1 MAANAIVAEAWHSL
15 LRDLGASRPAVQ
27 ASGLMAV
34 PENAARYSTP
44 ASRDELDALAERLRE
59 RNFEALVVESAAEA
73 RQAVLDRIPDGVTI
87 HSGKSKTLDDLGI
100 SQVLMDSDRYD
111 FLRKRLYKMDRQ
123 TQAREIRQLGSAP
136 DLMLG
141 SVNAITK
148 EGQLVASSATGS
160 QLGPFASGAGQ
171 LILVVGSQKI
181 VKDLDEALARIRDY
195 VQPYEDQ
202 RLREQAG
209 IGTILAR
216 ILILER
222 DFRPGRTTIVLVRES
237 VGV

>member
-1 MAANAIVAEAWHSL
+1 MA
-15 LRDLGASRPAVQ
+15 
-27 ASGLMAV
+27 M
-34 PENAARYSTP
+34 PEKAAAYATP
-44 ASRDELDALAERLRE
+44 ASRAELDALAERLRE
-59 RNFEALVVESAAEA
+59 RNFETLIVETAAEA
-73 RQAVLDRIPDGVTI
+73 RQAVLDRIPAGITI

-100 SQVLMDSDRYD
+100 TQVLMDSDRYD
-111 FLRKRLYKMDRQ
+111 FIRKRLYKMDRQ
-123 TQAREIRQLGSAP
+123 TQAREIRQLGAAP

-141 SVNAITK
+141 SVNAITRA
-148 EGQLVASSATGS
+148 GQLVVSSATGS
-160 QLGPFASGAGQ
+160 QLGPMASGAGQ

-181 VKDLDEALARIRDY
+181 VADLDAALARIRDY

-222 DFRPGRTTIVLVRES
+222 DFRPGRTTILLVRES
-237 VGV
+237 VGM

>member
-1 MAANAIVAEAWHSL
+1 
-15 LRDLGASRPAVQ
+15 
-27 ASGLMAV
+27 MAV
-34 PENAARYSTP
+34 PEEAATYTAP
-44 ASRDELDALAERLRE
+44 ASMEELDGLAERLRE
-59 RNFEALVVESAAEA
+59 RNFETLIVETAVEA
-73 RQAVLDRIPDGVTI
+73 REAVLDRIPDGVTI

-100 SQVLMDSDRYD
+100 SQVLMESGRYD
-111 FLRKRLYKMDRQ
+111 FLRKKLYKMDRQ
-123 TQAREIRQLGSAP
+123 TQGREIRQLGSAP

-160 QLGPFASGAGQ
+160 QLGPLASGAGQ

-181 VKDLDEALARIRDY
+181 VKDLDGALARIRDY

-222 DFRPGRTTIVLVRES
+222 DFRPGRTTIVLVREA
-237 VGV
+237 VGM

>member
-1 MAANAIVAEAWHSL
+1 
-15 LRDLGASRPAVQ
+15 
-27 ASGLMAV
+27 MAV
-34 PENAARYSTP
+34 PEKATTYSTP
-44 ASRDELDALAERLRE
+44 ASRDELDALAERLRA
-59 RNFEALVVESAAEA
+59 RNFEALIVDTAAEA

-123 TQAREIRQLGSAP
+123 AQAREIRQLGSAP

-141 SVNAITK
+141 SVNAITRD
-148 EGQLVASSATGS
+148 GQLVAASATGS
-160 QLGPFASGAGQ
+160 QLGPLASGAGQ
-171 LILVVGSQKI
+171 VLLVVGSQKI
-181 VKDLDEALARIRDY
+181 VANLDEALARISDY
-195 VQPYEDQ
+195 AQPYEDR

-237 VGV
+237 VGM

>member
-1 MAANAIVAEAWHSL
+1 MATPEEA
-15 LRDLGASRPAVQ
+15 ATYTA
-27 ASGLMAV
+27 
-34 PENAARYSTP
+34 P
-44 ASRDELDALAERLRE
+44 ASTDELDALAERLRE
-59 RNFEALVVESAAEA
+59 RNFEALIVETAAEA
-73 RQAVLDRIPDGVTI
+73 RQAVLDRIPDRVTI

-100 SQVLMDSDRYD
+100 SQALMDSDRYD
-111 FLRKRLYKMDRQ
+111 FVRKRLYKMDRQ
-123 TQAREIRQLGSAP
+123 TQAREIRQLASAP

-148 EGQLVASSATGS
+148 DGQLVASSATGS

-181 VKDLDEALARIRDY
+181 VKDLDEAMARIRDY

-222 DFRPGRTTIVLVRES
+222 DFRPGRTTIVLVREA
-237 VGV
+237 VGM

>member
-1 MAANAIVAEAWHSL
+1 MAATYTA
-15 LRDLGASRPAVQ
+15 
-27 ASGLMAV
+27 
-34 PENAARYSTP
+34 P
-44 ASRDELDALAERLRE
+44 ASTDELDALAERLRE
-59 RNFEALVVESAAEA
+59 RNFEALIVGTAAEA

-111 FLRKRLYKMDRQ
+111 FVRKRLYKMDRQ
-123 TQAREIRQLGSAP
+123 TQSREIRQLGSAP

-148 EGQLVASSATGS
+148 DGQLVASSATGS

-222 DFRPGRTTIVLVRES
+222 DFRPGRTTIVLVREP

>member
-1 MAANAIVAEAWHSL
+1 ML
-15 LRDLGASRPAVQ
+15 
-27 ASGLMAV
+27 V
-34 PENAARYSTP
+34 PEEAASYTAP
-44 ASRDELDALAERLRE
+44 ASTEELDALAERLRE
-59 RNFEALVVESAAEA
+59 RNFEALIVETAAEA

-222 DFRPGRTTIVLVRES
+222 DFRPGRTAIVLVRES

>member
-1 MAANAIVAEAWHSL
+1 
-15 LRDLGASRPAVQ
+15 
-27 ASGLMAV
+27 MAV
-34 PENAARYSTP
+34 PEKAAAYATS
-44 ASRDELDALAERLRE
+44 ASRAELDALAERLRE
-59 RNFEALVVESAAEA
+59 RNFEVLIVETAVEA
-73 RQAVLDRIPDGVTI
+73 RQAVLDRIPAGITI

-100 SQVLMDSDRYD
+100 TQVLMDSDRYD
-111 FLRKRLYKMDRQ
+111 FIRKRLYKMDRQ
-123 TQAREIRQLGSAP
+123 TQAREIRQLGAAP

-141 SVNAITK
+141 SVNAITRA
-148 EGQLVASSATGS
+148 GQLVVSSATGS
-160 QLGPFASGAGQ
+160 QLGPMASGAGQ

-181 VKDLDEALARIRDY
+181 VADLDAALARIRDY

-222 DFRPGRTTIVLVRES
+222 DFRPGRTTILLVRES
-237 VGV
+237 VGM

>member
-1 MAANAIVAEAWHSL
+1 
-15 LRDLGASRPAVQ
+15 
-27 ASGLMAV
+27 MAV
-34 PENAARYSTP
+34 PEEVATYTAP
-44 ASRDELDALAERLRE
+44 ASTEELDALAERLRE
-59 RNFEALVVESAAEA
+59 RNFEALIVDTAEEA
-73 RQAVLDRIPDGVTI
+73 RQAVLDRIPEGVTI

-100 SQVLMDSDRYD
+100 SQVLMESERYD
-111 FLRKRLYKMDRQ
+111 FLRTKLYKMDRQ

-148 EGQLVASSATGS
+148 DGQLVVSSATGS
-160 QLGPFASGAGQ
+160 QLGPYASGAGQ

-202 RLREQAG
+202 RLRGQAG

-222 DFRPGRTTIVLVRES
+222 DFRPGRTTIVLVREA
-237 VGV
+237 VGM

>member
-1 MAANAIVAEAWHSL
+1 
-15 LRDLGASRPAVQ
+15 
-27 ASGLMAV
+27 MAV
-34 PENAARYSTP
+34 PEEAATYTAP
-44 ASRDELDALAERLRE
+44 ASMEELDALAERLRE
-59 RNFEALVVESAAEA
+59 RNFEALIVETAAEA

-100 SQVLMDSDRYD
+100 SQVLMESGRYD
-111 FLRKRLYKMDRQ
+111 FLRKKLYKMDRQ
-123 TQAREIRQLGSAP
+123 TQGREIRQLGSAP

-160 QLGPFASGAGQ
+160 QLGPLASGAGQ

-181 VKDLDEALARIRDY
+181 VKDLDGALARIRDY

-222 DFRPGRTTIVLVRES
+222 DFRPGRTTIVLVREA
-237 VGV
+237 VGR

>member
-1 MAANAIVAEAWHSL
+1 
-15 LRDLGASRPAVQ
+15 
-27 ASGLMAV
+27 MAV
-34 PENAARYSTP
+34 PEEVATYTAP
-44 ASRDELDALAERLRE
+44 ASTEELDALAERLRA
-59 RNFEALVVESAAEA
+59 RNFEALIVDTAEEA
-73 RQAVLDRIPDGVTI
+73 RQAVLDRIPEGVTI

-100 SQVLMDSDRYD
+100 SQVLMESDRYD
-111 FLRKRLYKMDRQ
+111 FLRTKLYKMDRQ

-148 EGQLVASSATGS
+148 DGQLVVSSATGS
-160 QLGPFASGAGQ
+160 QLGPYASGAGQ

-209 IGTILAR
+209 IGTVLAR

-222 DFRPGRTTIVLVRES
+222 DFRPGRTAIVLVREA
-237 VGV
+237 VGM

>member
-1 MAANAIVAEAWHSL
+1 MAATYTA
-15 LRDLGASRPAVQ
+15 
-27 ASGLMAV
+27 
-34 PENAARYSTP
+34 P
-44 ASRDELDALAERLRE
+44 ASTDELDALAERLRE
-59 RNFEALVVESAAEA
+59 RNFEALIVGTAAEA

-111 FLRKRLYKMDRQ
+111 FVRKRLYKMDRQ
-123 TQAREIRQLGSAP
+123 TQSREIRQLGSAP

-148 EGQLVASSATGS
+148 DGQLVASSATGS
-160 QLGPFASGAGQ
+160 QLGPFASGAGR

-181 VKDLDEALARIRDY
+181 VRDLDEALARIRDY

-222 DFRPGRTTIVLVRES
+222 DFRPGRTTIVLVREP

>member
-1 MAANAIVAEAWHSL
+1 
-15 LRDLGASRPAVQ
+15 
-27 ASGLMAV
+27 MAV
-34 PENAARYSTP
+34 PEEAATYAAQAST
-44 ASRDELDALAERLRE
+44 DELDALAKRLRE
-59 RNFEALVVESAAEA
+59 RNFEALVVETAAEA

-100 SQVLMDSDRYD
+100 SQDLMDSDRYE
-111 FLRKRLYKMDRQ
+111 FVRKRLYKMDRQ

-148 EGQLVASSATGS
+148 DGQLVASSATGS
-160 QLGPFASGAGQ
+160 QLGPYASGAGQ

-195 VQPYEDQ
+195 VQPYEDK

-216 ILILER
+216 VLILER
-222 DFRPGRTTIVLVRES
+222 DFRPGRTTIVLVREA

>member
-1 MAANAIVAEAWHSL
+1 M
-15 LRDLGASRPAVQ
+15 P
-27 ASGLMAV
+27 V
-34 PENAARYSTP
+34 PEEAAGYTAP
-44 ASRDELDALAERLRE
+44 ASTEELDALAELLRE
-59 RNFEALVVESAAEA
+59 RNFEALIVETAAEA

-123 TQAREIRQLGSAP
+123 TQAQEIRQLRSAP

-222 DFRPGRTTIVLVRES
+222 DFRPGRTTIVLMRES

>member
-1 MAANAIVAEAWHSL
+1 
-15 LRDLGASRPAVQ
+15 
-27 ASGLMAV
+27 MAV
-34 PENAARYSTP
+34 PEEVATYTAP
-44 ASRDELDALAERLRE
+44 ASTEELDALAERLRE
-59 RNFEALVVESAAEA
+59 RNFEALIVDTAEEA
-73 RQAVLDRIPDGVTI
+73 RQAVLDRIPEGVTI

-100 SQVLMDSDRYD
+100 SQVLMESERYD
-111 FLRKRLYKMDRQ
+111 FLRTKLYKMDRQ
-123 TQAREIRQLGSAP
+123 TQAREIRQLASAP

-148 EGQLVASSATGS
+148 DGQLVVSSATGS
-160 QLGPFASGAGQ
+160 QLGPYASGAGQ

-222 DFRPGRTTIVLVRES
+222 DFRPGRTTIVLVREA
-237 VGV
+237 VGM

>member
-1 MAANAIVAEAWHSL
+1 
-15 LRDLGASRPAVQ
+15 
-27 ASGLMAV
+27 MAV
-34 PENAARYSTP
+34 PEEVATYTAP
-44 ASRDELDALAERLRE
+44 ASTEELDALAERLRE
-59 RNFEALVVESAAEA
+59 RNFEALIVDTAEEA
-73 RQAVLDRIPDGVTI
+73 RQAVLDRIPEGVTI

-100 SQVLMDSDRYD
+100 SQVLMESERYD
-111 FLRKRLYKMDRQ
+111 FLRAKLYMMDRQ

-148 EGQLVASSATGS
+148 DGQLVVSSATGS
-160 QLGPFASGAGQ
+160 QLGPYASGAGQ

-181 VKDLDEALARIRDY
+181 VKDLDEALARIKDY
-195 VQPYEDQ
+195 IQPYEDQ
-202 RLREQAG
+202 RLRQQAG

-222 DFRPGRTTIVLVRES
+222 DFRPGRTTIVLVREA
-237 VGV
+237 VGM

>member
-1 MAANAIVAEAWHSL
+1 
-15 LRDLGASRPAVQ
+15 
-27 ASGLMAV
+27 MAV
-34 PENAARYSTP
+34 PEKATTYTTP
-44 ASRDELDALAERLRE
+44 ASRDELDGLAERLRK
-59 RNFEALVVESAAEA
+59 RNFEALVVDTAAEA

-148 EGQLVASSATGS
+148 DGQLVAASATGS
-160 QLGPFASGAGQ
+160 QLGPLASGAGQ
-171 LILVVGSQKI
+171 LLLVVGSQKI
-181 VKDLDEALARIRDY
+181 VADLDAALARIRDH

-222 DFRPGRTTIVLVRES
+222 DFRPGRTTIVLVREP
-237 VGV
+237 VGM

>member
-1 MAANAIVAEAWHSL
+1 
-15 LRDLGASRPAVQ
+15 
-27 ASGLMAV
+27 MAV
-34 PENAARYSTP
+34 PEEVATYTAP
-44 ASRDELDALAERLRE
+44 ASTEELDALAERLRE
-59 RNFEALVVESAAEA
+59 RNFEALIVDTAEEA
-73 RQAVLDRIPDGVTI
+73 RQAVLDRIPEGVTI

-100 SQVLMDSDRYD
+100 SQVLMESERYD
-111 FLRKRLYKMDRQ
+111 FLRTKLYKMDRQ

-148 EGQLVASSATGS
+148 DGQLVVSSATGS
-160 QLGPFASGAGQ
+160 QLGPYASGAGQ

-222 DFRPGRTTIVLVRES
+222 DFRPGRTTIVLVREA
-237 VGV
+237 VGM

>member
-1 MAANAIVAEAWHSL
+1 M
-15 LRDLGASRPAVQ
+15 R
-27 ASGLMAV
+27 V
-34 PENAARYSTP
+34 PEEAASYTAP
-44 ASRDELDALAERLRE
+44 ASTKELDALAERLRE
-59 RNFEALVVESAAEA
+59 RNFEALIVETAAEA

-111 FLRKRLYKMDRQ
+111 FLRKRIYKMDRQ

-171 LILVVGSQKI
+171 LILVVGSQKN
-181 VKDLDEALARIRDY
+181 
-195 VQPYEDQ
+195 
-202 RLREQAG
+202 RERSG
-209 IGTILAR
+209 
-216 ILILER
+216 
-222 DFRPGRTTIVLVRES
+222 
-237 VGV
+237 

>member
-1 MAANAIVAEAWHSL
+1 MAATYTA
-15 LRDLGASRPAVQ
+15 
-27 ASGLMAV
+27 
-34 PENAARYSTP
+34 P
-44 ASRDELDALAERLRE
+44 ASIDELGALAERLRE
-59 RNFEALVVESAAEA
+59 RNFEALIVETAGEA
-73 RQAVLDRIPDGVTI
+73 RQAVLDRIPVGVTI

-111 FLRKRLYKMDRQ
+111 FVRKRLFKMDRQ
-123 TQAREIRQLGSAP
+123 TQAREIRQLASAP

-148 EGQLVASSATGS
+148 DGQLVASSATGS

-222 DFRPGRTTIVLVRES
+222 DFRPGRTTIVLVREA

>member
-1 MAANAIVAEAWHSL
+1 MAATYTA
-15 LRDLGASRPAVQ
+15 
-27 ASGLMAV
+27 
-34 PENAARYSTP
+34 P
-44 ASRDELDALAERLRE
+44 ASTDELDALAERLRE
-59 RNFEALVVESAAEA
+59 RNFEALIVGTAAEA

-111 FLRKRLYKMDRQ
+111 FVRKRLYKMDRQ
-123 TQAREIRQLGSAP
+123 TQSREIRQLGSAP

-148 EGQLVASSATGS
+148 DGQLVASSATGS
-160 QLGPFASGAGQ
+160 QLGPFASGAGR

-222 DFRPGRTTIVLVRES
+222 DFRPGRTTIVLVREP

>member
-1 MAANAIVAEAWHSL
+1 
-15 LRDLGASRPAVQ
+15 
-27 ASGLMAV
+27 MAV
-34 PENAARYSTP
+34 PEEVATYTAP
-44 ASRDELDALAERLRE
+44 ASTEELDALAERLRA
-59 RNFEALVVESAAEA
+59 RNFEALIVDTAEEA
-73 RQAVLDRIPDGVTI
+73 RQAVLDRIPEGVTI

-100 SQVLMDSDRYD
+100 SQVLMESERYD
-111 FLRKRLYKMDRQ
+111 FLRTKLYKMDRQ
-123 TQAREIRQLGSAP
+123 TQAREIRQLASAP

-148 EGQLVASSATGS
+148 DGQLVVSSATGS
-160 QLGPFASGAGQ
+160 QLGPYASGAGQ

-222 DFRPGRTTIVLVRES
+222 DFRPGRTTIVLVREA
-237 VGV
+237 VGM

>member
-1 MAANAIVAEAWHSL
+1 M
-15 LRDLGASRPAVQ
+15 P
-27 ASGLMAV
+27 V
-34 PENAARYSTP
+34 PEEAASYTAP
-44 ASRDELDALAERLRE
+44 ASTEELDALAERLRE
-59 RNFEALVVESAAEA
+59 RNFEALIVETAAEA

>member
-1 MAANAIVAEAWHSL
+1 MAATYTA
-15 LRDLGASRPAVQ
+15 
-27 ASGLMAV
+27 
-34 PENAARYSTP
+34 P
-44 ASRDELDALAERLRE
+44 ASTDELDALAERLRE
-59 RNFEALVVESAAEA
+59 RNFEALIVGTAAEA

-111 FLRKRLYKMDRQ
+111 FVRKHLYKMDRQ
-123 TQAREIRQLGSAP
+123 TQSREIRQLGSAP

-148 EGQLVASSATGS
+148 DGQLVASSATGS
-160 QLGPFASGAGQ
+160 QLGPFASGAGR

-222 DFRPGRTTIVLVRES
+222 DFRPGRTTIVLVREP

>member
-1 MAANAIVAEAWHSL
+1 MAATY
-15 LRDLGASRPAVQ
+15 
-27 ASGLMAV
+27 
-34 PENAARYSTP
+34 AAP
-44 ASRDELDALAERLRE
+44 ASTDELDALAERLRE
-59 RNFEALVVESAAEA
+59 RNFEALIVGTAAEA

-100 SQVLMDSDRYD
+100 TQVLMDSDRYD
-111 FLRKRLYKMDRQ
+111 FVRKHLYKMDRQ
-123 TQAREIRQLGSAP
+123 TQSREIRQLGSAP

-148 EGQLVASSATGS
+148 DGQLVASSATGS
-160 QLGPFASGAGQ
+160 QLGPFASGAGR

-181 VKDLDEALARIRDY
+181 VRGLDEALARIRDY

-222 DFRPGRTTIVLVRES
+222 DFRPGRTTIVLVREP

>member
-1 MAANAIVAEAWHSL
+1 
-15 LRDLGASRPAVQ
+15 
-27 ASGLMAV
+27 MAV
-34 PENAARYSTP
+34 PEEVATYTGP
-44 ASRDELDALAERLRE
+44 ASTEQLDALAERLRA
-59 RNFEALVVESAAEA
+59 RNFEALIVDTAEEA
-73 RQAVLDRIPDGVTI
+73 RQAVLDRIPEGVTI

-100 SQVLMDSDRYD
+100 SQVLMESDRYD
-111 FLRKRLYKMDRQ
+111 FLRTKLYKMDRQ

-148 EGQLVASSATGS
+148 DGQLVVSSATGS
-160 QLGPFASGAGQ
+160 QLGPYASGAGQ

-181 VKDLDEALARIRDY
+181 VKDLDEAMARIRDY

-222 DFRPGRTTIVLVRES
+222 DFRPGRTTIVLVREA
-237 VGV
+237 VGM

>member
-1 MAANAIVAEAWHSL
+1 MATPEEA
-15 LRDLGASRPAVQ
+15 ATYTA
-27 ASGLMAV
+27 
-34 PENAARYSTP
+34 P
-44 ASRDELDALAERLRE
+44 ASTDELDALAERLRE
-59 RNFEALVVESAAEA
+59 RNFEALIVETAAEA

-100 SQVLMDSDRYD
+100 SQALMDSDRYD
-111 FLRKRLYKMDRQ
+111 FVRKRLYKMDRQ
-123 TQAREIRQLGSAP
+123 TQAREIRQLASAP

-148 EGQLVASSATGS
+148 DGQLVASSATGS

-222 DFRPGRTTIVLVRES
+222 DFRPGRTTIVLVREA
-237 VGV
+237 VGM

>member
-1 MAANAIVAEAWHSL
+1 
-15 LRDLGASRPAVQ
+15 
-27 ASGLMAV
+27 MAV
-34 PENAARYSTP
+34 PQKASTYTAP
-44 ASRDELDALAERLRE
+44 ASTDEVDALAERLRE
-59 RNFEALVVESAAEA
+59 RNFEALVVETAAEA

-111 FLRKRLYKMDRQ
+111 FVRKRLYKMDRQ

-148 EGQLVASSATGS
+148 GGQLVASSATGS

-181 VKDLDEALARIRDY
+181 VKDLNEALARIRDY

-222 DFRPGRTTIVLVRES
+222 DFRPGRTTIVLVREA

>member
-1 MAANAIVAEAWHSL
+1 
-15 LRDLGASRPAVQ
+15 
-27 ASGLMAV
+27 MAV
-34 PENAARYSTP
+34 PEEAATYTAP
-44 ASRDELDALAERLRE
+44 ASTDELDALAERLRE
-59 RNFEALVVESAAEA
+59 RNFEALIVETSAEA

-87 HSGKSKTLDDLGI
+87 HSGQSKTLNDLGI
-100 SQVLMDSDRYD
+100 SQVLIDSDRYD
-111 FLRKRLYKMDRQ
+111 FVRKRLYKMDRQ
-123 TQAREIRQLGSAP
+123 TQAREIRQLASAP

-148 EGQLVASSATGS
+148 DGQLVASSAMGS

-209 IGTILAR
+209 IGTILAKT
-216 ILILER
+216 LILER
-222 DFRPGRTTIVLVRES
+222 DFRPGRTTIVLVREA

>member
-1 MAANAIVAEAWHSL
+1 
-15 LRDLGASRPAVQ
+15 
-27 ASGLMAV
+27 MAV
-34 PENAARYSTP
+34 PEEVAIYTAP
-44 ASRDELDALAERLRE
+44 ASTEELDALAERLRE
-59 RNFEALVVESAAEA
+59 RNFEALIVDTAEEA
-73 RQAVLDRIPDGVTI
+73 RQAVLDRIPKGVTI

-100 SQVLMDSDRYD
+100 SQVLMESERYD
-111 FLRKRLYKMDRQ
+111 FLRTKLYKMDRQ

-148 EGQLVASSATGS
+148 DGQLVVSSATGS
-160 QLGPFASGAGQ
+160 QLGPYASGAGQ

-209 IGTILAR
+209 IGTVLAR

-222 DFRPGRTTIVLVRES
+222 DFRPGRTTIVLVREA
-237 VGV
+237 VGM

>member
-1 MAANAIVAEAWHSL
+1 
-15 LRDLGASRPAVQ
+15 
-27 ASGLMAV
+27 
-34 PENAARYSTP
+34 
-44 ASRDELDALAERLRE
+44 
-59 RNFEALVVESAAEA
+59 
-73 RQAVLDRIPDGVTI
+73 
-87 HSGKSKTLDDLGI
+87 
-100 SQVLMDSDRYD
+100 
-111 FLRKRLYKMDRQ
+111 
-123 TQAREIRQLGSAP
+123 
-136 DLMLG
+136 MLG

-181 VKDLDEALARIRDY
+181 VTDLDEALARIRDY

-222 DFRPGRTTIVLVRES
+222 DFRPGRTTIVLVRVS